1 MVNSITKRYKSDFNA
16 NPLSDQFFCA
26 DPTAVEYE
34 GRLYVYGTNDH
45 QQYENT
51 PKNTYEKI
59 RSFQIFST
67 DDMVNWR
74 YEGIID
80 TDAIAPWVW
89 ASWAPSICKRVEE
102 DGLTHFYLYFSNS
115 GAGVGVLTATNPAGP
130 WTSPLSKSLVDV
142 NTPGLKDCPNP
153 FDPGVCIDEN
163 GTGWLSF
170 GGGNVGG
177 DAMPGT
183 MRIVKLGKDMISLDS
198 EIVTIKAPY
207 SFEASELNYIN
218 GTYVYTFN
226 SNWVERNEWTL
237 KAPKSS
243 ACSMCYMTTKT
254 PLVSDSWVYRDDY
267 FANPGIF
274 GMEYSNNHTHLEK
287 FGDKWYLFYHAM
299 ILQKEF
305 GTEGGFRS
313 LCVNEIEIDEK
324 NVKIKKCTGNRDGA
338 KAVKNHS
345 AYEKTPFAEVF
356 NSREIAFEKTAASEF
371 LAVKP
376 ETDGAWLQVK
386 NVDFEDDGTKT
397 ISLKAR
403 GSGVIQIHSEK
414 LESEPVVSVSVDNT
428 DWKELTVEL
437 PAVLSG
443 VKNLYF
449 VFGGNLSADWWKFNR
464 N

>member
-1 MVNSITKRYKSDFNA
+1 MVTPIKERFKPDLNA
-16 NPLSDQFFCA
+16 NPVSDQCFCA

-45 QQYENT
+45 QQYEST
-51 PKNTYEKI
+51 EKNTYEKI
-59 RSFQIFST
+59 KSFQIFST

-80 TDAIAPWVW
+80 TEAIAPWIW

-115 GAGVGVLTATNPAGP
+115 GAGVGVLTATNPTGP
-130 WTSPLSKSLVDV
+130 WTSPLTKSLVDT
-142 NTPGLKDCPNP
+142 NTPGLTDCPNP

-177 DAMPGT
+177 DSLPGT

-287 FGDKWYLFYHAM
+287 FGDKWYLFYHAL

-305 GTEGGFRS
+305 GSEGGFRS
-313 LCVNEIEIDEK
+313 LCVNQIEVDEEK
-324 NVKIKKCTGNRDGA
+324 VEIKKCIGTRSGVQ
-338 KAVKNHS
+338 AVKNHS
-345 AYEKTPFAEVF
+345 AFEKTPFAEMF
-356 NSREIAFEKTAASEF
+356 NSREIRFENNLKSEYMN
-371 LAVKP
+371 VIP
-376 ETDGAWLQVK
+376 RCDGAWIQVR
-386 NVDFEDDGTKT
+386 NVDFSEGVRTFTAKV
-397 ISLKAR
+397 K
-403 GSGVIQIHSEK
+403 GNGVIQIH
-414 LESEPVVSVSVDNT
+414 LDTLDSEPVFLVSVENNDL
-428 DWKELTVEL
+428 KENSTEIPVMLAGL
-437 PAVLSG
+437 
-443 VKNLYF
+443 KNVYF
-449 VFGGNLSADWWKFNR
+449 VFDGSLVADWWKFD
-464 N
+464 